1 MTKPISQTLEVPVAD
16 GSDTER
22 YSLRMGPQHPATHG
36 VLRVDL
42 ELDGETI
49 LECKPQV
56 GYLHRGFEKLAENR
70 TFAQNLILTDRLDYI
85 AAMANNV
92 GYCVAV
98 ERLLGLEASA
108 RAKYIRTIVGEMS
121 RLASH
126 LLWLAT
132 HALDIGAMTVFLY
145 CFREREIL
153 LDLFEE
159 LCGARLT
166 FSYPRIGGV
175 RQDVSRYFI
184 DELQR
189 FLDLFPGKID
199 EYETLIDTNRI
210 WLKRTVGVGKIT
222 GEEALGL
229 GLTGACLRGSGVDY
243 DLRKHQPYDA
253 YDQVEFEVPIGSDG
267 DIYARYRCR
276 LEEMHQSVRIIQQCI
291 DQLPP
296 GPIVGENAPEI
307 LMPLKAKPQVK
318 AETSRW
324 GSRIITMIKDRTLY
338 PAGDVYVAT
347 EAPKGELGFY
357 FSSDGGSRP
366 YRMHIRSPSFIHIS
380 ALGIIARG
388 ELVADLIANIGSLD
402 VVLGESDR

>member
-1 MTKPISQTLEVPVAD
+1 MTSPIKQTLDIAVAD
-16 GSDTER
+16 GESDH

-49 LECKPQV
+49 IKCTPQV

-70 TFAQNLILTDRLDYI
+70 TYSQALILTDRLDYI
-85 AAMANNV
+85 AAMNNNV
-92 GYCVAV
+92 GYCLAV
-98 ERLLGLEASA
+98 EKLLALSVPL
-108 RAKYIRTIVGEMS
+108 RAQYIRTMVCEMS
-121 RLASH
+121 RLSSH

-132 HALDIGAMTVFLY
+132 HALDVGAMTVFLY

-175 RQDVSRYFI
+175 RQDVTSYFI
-184 DELQR
+184 SELQR
-189 FLDLFPGKID
+189 FLDIFPSKVE

-210 WLKRTVGVGKIT
+210 WLKRTVGVGKLS
-222 GEEALGL
+222 GEEALAL

-253 YDQVEFEVPIGSDG
+253 YNQVEFEVPLGSDG

-276 LEEMHQSVRIIQQCI
+276 MEEMHQSVRIIQQCI

-296 GPIVGENAPEI
+296 GPIIGPDAPDLVMANKVPARIE
-307 LMPLKAKPQVK
+307 A
-318 AETSRW
+318 
-324 GSRIITMIKDRTLY
+324 GSSVYGTGLIRLIRDRNPYL
-338 PAGDVYVAT
+338 PGDVYVAT
-347 EAPKGELGFY
+347 EVPKGELGFY
-357 FSSDGGSRP
+357 FISDGNNRP
-366 YRMHIRSPSFIHIS
+366 YRMHIRSPSFIHIG
-380 ALGIIARG
+380 ALAAIAKG
-388 ELVADLIANIGSLD
+388 ELIADLIANIGSLD